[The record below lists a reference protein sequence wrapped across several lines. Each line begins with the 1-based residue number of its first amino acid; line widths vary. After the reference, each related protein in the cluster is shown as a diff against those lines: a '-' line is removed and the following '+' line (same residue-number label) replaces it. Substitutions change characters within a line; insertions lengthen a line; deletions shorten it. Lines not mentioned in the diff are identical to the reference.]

1 MKKLNFL
8 GFKKIFFVG
17 IGGIS
22 MSGLCKMSRV
32 FGAEVMGS
40 DIGFNEEIE
49 KLQSL
54 GIKIFHK
61 HEASNISKDID
72 LVVFSGAIHTDNP
85 ELQEAKRLGIRT
97 MERSKFLGIVSKLYK
112 NVIAISGTHGKT
124 TTTAM
129 IGEIFEKAK
138 LNPTIHLGGESINL
152 SDNTIIGDNEF
163 FVVEAC
169 EYRESFRF
177 LRPNLLV
184 ITNIESDH
192 LDYYKNLND
201 IKKSFV
207 KLSKHSD
214 NIIVQKDTDIKHKK
228 AILLGKDIEA
238 KNIKFCNHGYNFQVY
253 KNDKFYFDCRLNML
267 GLHNVSNALFAI
279 AVSDFYGIEKE
290 KIKQALEKFRGVKR
304 RYENI
309 AHIENTPII
318 IDYAHHPTEI
328 ENSIKGIS
336 NEYKNVLTIFQPHTY
351 SRTLKL
357 LDDFV
362 KVLKK
367 TDNLII
373 FETYPAREKEIVGG
387 RAIDLVNAINKD
399 DIEYFDNL
407 DALKKQVLD
416 KVKNENID
424 CVLILGAGDL
434 AEKIR
439 KWF

>member
-40 DIGFNEEIE
+40 DIGFNEEIS
-49 KLQSL
+49 KLQRI
-54 GIKIFHK
+54 GVKIFHK
-61 HEASNISKDID
+61 HEESNISKDID
-72 LVVFSGAIHTDNP
+72 LVVFSGAIHTENP
-85 ELQEAKRLGIRT
+85 ELQEAKRLKIRT
-97 MERSKFLGIVSKLYK
+97 MERSKFLGLVSKLYN

-129 IGEIFEKAK
+129 IGEIFAKAG
-138 LNPTIHLGGESINL
+138 LNPTIHLGGESVNL
-152 SDNTIIGDNEF
+152 SDNTIIGGGEY

-169 EYRESFRF
+169 EYRESFRY

-184 ITNIESDH
+184 ITNIEMDH
-192 LDYYKNLND
+192 LDYYKSLKD

-214 NIIVQKDTDIKHKK
+214 NIIVQKDMDISHKNV
-228 AILLGKDIEA
+228 ILLGK
-238 KNIKFCNHGYNFQVY
+238 NIDARNLKFCNHGYDFQVY
-253 KNDKFYFDCRLNML
+253 KKDKFYFDCRLNML

-279 AVSDFYGIEKE
+279 AVSDFYGIEKD
-290 KIKQALEKFRGVKR
+290 KIKQAIEEFRGVKR

-309 AHIENTPII
+309 GEIENTPVI

-336 NEYKNVLTIFQPHTY
+336 NEYKNILIIFQPHTY
-351 SRTLKL
+351 SRTIKL

-362 KVLKK
+362 KVLRN

-387 RAIDLVNAINKD
+387 RAIDIVNAISRD
-399 DIEYFDNL
+399 DVQYFDNL
-407 DALKKQVLD
+407 DSLKEQVYER
-416 KVKNENID
+416 VKTENIE

-434 AEKIR
+434 AEKVR

>member
-40 DIGFNEEIE
+40 DIGFNEEIL
-49 KLQSL
+49 KLQRI
-54 GIKIFHK
+54 GVKIFHK
-61 HEASNISKDID
+61 HEESNISKDID
-72 LVVFSGAIHTDNP
+72 LVIFSGAIHTDNP
-85 ELQEAKRLGIRT
+85 ELQEAKRLKIRT
-97 MERSKFLGIVSKLYK
+97 MERSKFLGLVSKLYN

-129 IGEIFEKAK
+129 IGEIFAKAG
-138 LNPTIHLGGESINL
+138 LNPTIHLGGESVNL
-152 SDNTIIGDNEF
+152 SDNTIIGGGEY

-169 EYRESFRF
+169 EYRESFRY

-184 ITNIESDH
+184 ITNIEMDH
-192 LDYYKNLND
+192 LDYYKSLKD

-214 NIIVQKDTDIKHKK
+214 NIIVQKDMDISHKNV
-228 AILLGKDIEA
+228 ILLGK
-238 KNIKFCNHGYNFQVY
+238 NIDARNLKFCNHGYDFQVY
-253 KNDKFYFDCRLNML
+253 KKDKFYFDCRLNML

-279 AVSDFYGIEKE
+279 AVSDFYGIEKD
-290 KIKQALEKFRGVKR
+290 KIKQAIEEFRGVKR

-309 AHIENTPII
+309 GEIENTPVI

-336 NEYKNVLTIFQPHTY
+336 NEYKNILIIFQPHTY
-351 SRTLKL
+351 SRTIKL

-362 KVLKK
+362 KVLRN

-387 RAIDLVNAINKD
+387 RAIDIVNAISRD
-399 DIEYFDNL
+399 DVQYFDNL
-407 DALKKQVLD
+407 DSLKEQVYER
-416 KVKNENID
+416 VKTEKNG

-434 AEKIR
+434 AEKVR

>member
-40 DIGFNEEIE
+40 DIGFNEEIL
-49 KLQSL
+49 KLQRI
-54 GIKIFHK
+54 GVKIFHK
-61 HEASNISKDID
+61 HEESNISKDID
-72 LVVFSGAIHTDNP
+72 LVVFSGAIHTDNR
-85 ELQEAKRLGIRT
+85 ELQEAKRLKIRT
-97 MERSKFLGIVSKLYK
+97 MERSKFLGLVSKLYN

-129 IGEIFEKAK
+129 IGEIFAKAG
-138 LNPTIHLGGESINL
+138 LNPTIHLGGESVNL
-152 SDNTIIGDNEF
+152 GNNTIIGGNEY

-169 EYRESFRF
+169 EYRESFRY

-192 LDYYKNLND
+192 LDYYKSLKD

-214 NIIVQKDTDIKHKK
+214 NIIVKKDMDISHKNE
-228 AILLGKDIEA
+228 ILLGKNIDA
-238 KNIKFCNHGYNFQVY
+238 RNIKFCNHGYDFQVY
-253 KNDKFYFDCRLNML
+253 KDDKFYFDCRLNML

-279 AVSDFYGIEKE
+279 AVGDFYGIEKD
-290 KIKQALEKFRGVKR
+290 KIKQALEEFRGVKR

-309 AHIENTPII
+309 GEIEKTPVI

-336 NEYKNVLTIFQPHTY
+336 NEYKNILTIFQPHTY
-351 SRTLKL
+351 SRTIKL

-362 KVLKK
+362 KVLRNI
-367 TDNLII
+367 DNLII

-387 RAIDLVNAINKD
+387 RAIDIVNAISRD
-399 DIEYFDNL
+399 DVQYFDNL
-407 DALKKQVLD
+407 DSLKEQVYER
-416 KVKNENID
+416 VKTENIE

-434 AEKIR
+434 AEKVR